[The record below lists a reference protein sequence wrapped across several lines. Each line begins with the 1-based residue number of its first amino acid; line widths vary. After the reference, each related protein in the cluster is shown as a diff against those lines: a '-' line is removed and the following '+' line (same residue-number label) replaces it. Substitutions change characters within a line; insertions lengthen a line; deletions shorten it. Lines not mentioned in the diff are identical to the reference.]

1 MDYQLIRSARKT
13 IAIEVKKDGSVIVRA
28 PRQCARSVIEG
39 IVREKQDWILK
50 KQQEAVQ
57 KVREQEEKRS
67 ELPTWSEAD
76 EQRARLLARHVLTQ
90 KTKLYASLMQVNY
103 GKITIRDQKTR
114 WGSCSSKGN
123 LNFNWRLI
131 LAPEAVQ
138 DYVVVHELAHRL
150 QMNHSPA
157 FWKIVEQILPD
168 HQMQRRWL
176 KEHGEE
182 LMLMRTHEGV

>member
-28 PRQCARSVIEG
+28 PRKCARGVIEG
-39 IVREKQDWILK
+39 ILREKQGWIFR
-50 KQQEAVQ
+50 KQQELA
-57 KVREQEEKRS
+57 EKSR
-67 ELPTWSEAD
+67 ELPVLEKAD
-76 EQRARLLARHVLTQ
+76 EQRARLQARHVLTE
-90 KTKLYASLMQVNY
+90 KTNMYASLMQVDY

-131 LAPEAVQ
+131 LAPEAVL

-157 FWKIVEQILPD
+157 FWKIVERILPD
-168 HQMQRRWL
+168 YQMQRRWL

>member
-39 IVREKQDWILK
+39 IVREKQDWILR
-50 KQQEAVQ
+50 KQQESVQ

-67 ELPTWSEAD
+67 ELPAWSEAD

-90 KTKLYASLMQVNY
+90 KTKLYASLMQVSY

-168 HQMQRRWL
+168 YQIQRRWL